1 MSTIRSGNQ
10 PVLFVVDVQVGV
22 MAQAWEAPRVIQNI
36 CQVVTRSREA
46 HVPIIWVQ
54 HDDEDMPRD
63 TPEWQLVP
71 ELKPLATEGRIYKNF
86 NSSFEQTDLEAQLA
100 SLGVTHIVLAGAA
113 SNWCI
118 RATAHGALERG
129 YDLTLVEDA
138 HTTQT
143 LDFGNGTKIEAATIV
158 LELNTAITWLAYPG
172 RKNTTGKAASVDL
185 HLSAGKS
192 D

>member
-172 RKNTTGKAASVDL
+172 RKNTTGKAASVDF